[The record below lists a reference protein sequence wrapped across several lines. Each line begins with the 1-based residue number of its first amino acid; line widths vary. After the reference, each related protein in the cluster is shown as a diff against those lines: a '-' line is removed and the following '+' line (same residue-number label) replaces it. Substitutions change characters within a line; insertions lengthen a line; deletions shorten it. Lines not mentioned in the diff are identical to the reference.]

1 MERVIGCTLAEPSP
15 RVLFEFEPAYD
26 PNLDDGAFPLGLL
39 ARYNQ
44 RLVESFIA
52 DIRAG
57 RASGPTFE
65 TGLATQEV
73 LEAIRTSLDE
83 GRWVQ
88 IGRE

>member
-1 MERVIGCTLAEPSP
+1 
-15 RVLFEFEPAYD
+15 LFEFEPAYE

-39 ARYNQ
+39 GRYNQ

-52 DIRAG
+52 DIRAA

-65 TGLATQEV
+65 TGLAAQEV

-83 GRWVQ
+83 GRWVS
-88 IGRE
+88 IERE